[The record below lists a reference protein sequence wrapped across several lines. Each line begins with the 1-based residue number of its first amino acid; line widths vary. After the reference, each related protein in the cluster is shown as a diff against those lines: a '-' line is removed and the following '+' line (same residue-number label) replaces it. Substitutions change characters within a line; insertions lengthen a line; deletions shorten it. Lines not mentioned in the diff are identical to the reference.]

1 MLDVLLC
8 GFLGWLALDGLVA
21 NACGI
26 PAGILLSILLI
37 LPPELRNIYMK
48 VPDFS
53 GVCLLCHSREPAI
66 LHDPPHCEACLGPS
80 ERAYLSLFGL
90 RDSQRSCFRG
100 S

>member
-21 NACGI
+21 NSGGI
-26 PAGILLSILLI
+26 PAGILKFHSDSVI

-53 GVCLLCHSREPAI
+53 GVCSLCHSREPAV
-66 LHDPPHCEACLGPS
+66 LHDPPTAK
-80 ERAYLSLFGL
+80 RA
-90 RDSQRSCFRG
+90 
-100 S
+100 